1 MSDPRPLPV
10 FFDPECR
17 RWPRLRLAILLV
29 GIVLFTLGGL
39 LVVSI
44 LINPVLPALNL
55 PSSSLLPRGGHSVPP
70 QPENHP
76 ATRAEWALRRAQAQ
90 LVQEQERTLEKLLQ
104 EAHAPHPKT
113 GDGQTLTIGY
123 YVNWDDASFSSL
135 KDHLDRLDIII
146 PEWLHLAEAD
156 GSLREDD
163 PIHQHQVTQY
173 IRRRYPG
180 LAITP
185 LLNNWNGTEWEGAK
199 VALLVEDPKA
209 REKLIQGI
217 LEYLGNNGFQ
227 GISIDLENIPHR
239 AQSGMLI
246 FMSEL
251 YKATRPRGL
260 SVSINV
266 PALNPSWNYAEY
278 AKVADLII
286 VMAYDEHWSSGTP
299 GPIASEG
306 WFAQVLVKQSTEIP
320 PEKLVVALA
329 NYAYDWPTKGPAQE
343 RTFGEAVLTAK
354 ESGAEI
360 TLDTTSL
367 NPFFD
372 YEDDDGALH
381 HVWMLDAVSLFN
393 QLVAAHPLHPR
404 GYALWR
410 LGSEDPAVWNI
421 LDREEPLDNAAAISL
436 KAIRFSYA
444 LDYEGQGEILR
455 ITAQPRAGERKIL
468 YDAARGLVVDEQFTV
483 YPSPYV
489 INRYGYLAKQIALT
503 FDDGPDPEWTPAVLD
518 ALKRANVRA
527 TFFIIGANA
536 QQYPE
541 LLRRI
546 VDEGH
551 EIGNHTFTHPNV
563 ANIPPL
569 QFQLE
574 LSATQRL
581 LESVV
586 GRQTRLF
593 RAPYAVD
600 AEPETPDE
608 IRPLEIASE
617 RGYLS
622 VGMQIDPNDWQR
634 PGTDEIVKRVV
645 EGAVK
650 GEGNI
655 VLLHDSGGDRIQT
668 VEAIPRLVRV
678 LQSQGFKIV
687 SVADLLGHTR
697 DEVMPPLARNPW
709 DLWADRTAFAVVEF
723 VITAIHWLFI
733 VGVVLGVG
741 RLLFIG
747 TLAVIQRLLRGR
759 RYVFVPNYKPSVAII
774 LPAYNEAKVI
784 NQTIASLLAS
794 DHPDRFEIIV
804 VDDGSTDDTYHTVHN
819 AFVQETRVQLYTKK
833 NGGKA
838 SALNMGISKTE
849 AEVVVALDADTV
861 FTRDTISQLLR
872 HFCDPN
878 VGAVAGN
885 AKVGNRTNLLTR
897 WQALE
902 YITSQNLD
910 RRAFDVL
917 NCITVVPGAVG
928 AWRRELVIQ
937 AGGFSDLT
945 LAEDTDLTLA
955 IRRLGYAIRYEETAI
970 ALTEAPDTVRGFI
983 RQRYRWMYG
992 TMQAAWRH
1000 RDVLFRP
1007 RYGSLGTIALPNILV
1022 FQVLFPLVSPVMDLL
1037 LVTSLAMAG
1046 LDWWQHPDQFS
1057 DDGLQR
1063 ILFYYS
1069 LFVAVDFLA
1078 AALAFLLE
1086 YREDW
1091 SLLLWLFL
1099 QRFFYRQLMYY
1110 VAIKATLASLKGIVV
1125 GWNKLERTATVKTE

>member
-10 FFDPECR
+10 FFDPDRR
-17 RWPRLRLAILLV
+17 RWPRLRLAILIV
-29 GIVLFTLGGL
+29 GIILFALGAFL
-39 LVVSI
+39 IVSI
-44 LINPVLPALNL
+44 LINPVLPALYL
-55 PSSSLLPRGGHSVPP
+55 PNSSLLPRGGHSVPP
-70 QPENHP
+70 QPKEHP
-76 ATRAEWALRRAQAQ
+76 TTKAEWALKKAEAQ
-90 LVQEQERTLEKLLQ
+90 LEQEQEHTLAQLLQ
-104 EAHAPHPKT
+104 KTRTAHPKSDI
-113 GDGQTLTIGY
+113 GRPLILGY

-135 KDHLDRLDIII
+135 KEHLDHLDMII
-146 PEWLHLAEAD
+146 PEWLHLTEAD

-163 PIHQHQVTQY
+163 PIHRRQVTQY
-173 IRRRYPG
+173 IRSRYPD
-180 LAITP
+180 LPITP
-185 LLNNWNGTEWEGAK
+185 LINNWNGTEWEGEK
-199 VALLVEDPKA
+199 VAKLVEDPKT
-209 REKLIQGI
+209 REKLIQGL
-217 LEYLGNNGFQ
+217 LEYLDKNGFQ
-227 GISIDLENIPHR
+227 GVSIDFENLPHR
-239 AQSGMLI
+239 AQLGMLT

-251 YKATRPRGL
+251 YSATRSRGF
-260 SVSINV
+260 SVSMNV
-266 PALNPSWNYAEY
+266 PALDPAWNYSEY
-278 AKVADLII
+278 AKVADFLI
-286 VMAYDEHWSSGTP
+286 VMAYDEHWSSGSA
-299 GPIASEG
+299 GPIASVG
-306 WFAQVLVKQSTEIP
+306 WFTQVLVKQIAEIP
-320 PEKLVVALA
+320 PEKLLVALA
-329 NYAYDWPTKGPAQE
+329 NYAYDWPPTGPAQE
-343 RTFGEAVLTAK
+343 KTFGEAVLTAK
-354 ESGAEI
+354 ESGATI
-360 TLDTTSL
+360 SLDANSL
-367 NPFFD
+367 NPYFD
-372 YEDDDGALH
+372 YEDDDNALH

-393 QLVAAHPLHPR
+393 QLVAARALHPR

-421 LDREEPLDNAAAISL
+421 LDRKEVLDNVAATSL
-436 KAIRFSYA
+436 AAIRFSYA
-444 LDYEGQGEILR
+444 LDYEGKGEILR
-455 ITAQPRAGERKIL
+455 ITAQPRAGERKIH
-468 YDAARGLVVDEQFTV
+468 YDATRGLVVEEQFTV

-489 INRYGYLAKQIALT
+489 INRYGYIAKKIALT
-503 FDDGPDPEWTPAVLD
+503 FDDGPDPEWTPLVLD
-518 ALKRANVRA
+518 ALKRADVHA
-527 TFFIIGANA
+527 TFFIIGTNA
-536 QQYPE
+536 QQYAE
-541 LLRRI
+541 LLQRI

-563 ANIPPL
+563 ANISPL

-608 IRPLEIASE
+608 IRPLEVASE

-634 PGTDEIVKRVV
+634 PGTDEIVNRVV
-645 EGAVK
+645 EGAEK

-655 VLLHDSGGDRIQT
+655 VLLHDAGGDRTQT
-668 VEAIPRLVRV
+668 VEAIPRLVETLR
-678 LQSQGFKIV
+678 SRGFQIV
-687 SVADLLGHTR
+687 TVADLLGRTR
-697 DEVMPPLARNPW
+697 DEVMPLLARNLW
-709 DLWADRTAFAVVEF
+709 DIWADRTAFAVVEF
-723 VITAIHWLFI
+723 IITTIHWLFLT
-733 VGVVLGVG
+733 GVVFGIG

-747 TLAVIQRLLRGR
+747 PLAMLQRR
-759 RYVFVPNYKPSVAII
+759 RYTKRYVLEPNYKTSVAVI

-784 NQTIASLLAS
+784 NQTIVSLLAS

-804 VDDGSTDDTYHTVHN
+804 VDDGSTDDTYQTVHK
-819 AFVQETRVQLYTKK
+819 AFAHEPRVQLYTKK
-833 NGGKA
+833 NGGKS
-838 SALNMGISKTE
+838 SALNLGISRTN

-861 FTRDTISQLLR
+861 FTRDTISQLVR
-872 HFCDPN
+872 HFCDPL

-910 RRAFDVL
+910 RRAFDIL

-928 AWRRELVIQ
+928 AWRRALVIQ
-937 AGGFSDLT
+937 AGGFNDLT
-945 LAEDTDLTLA
+945 LAEDADLTLV
-955 IRRLGYAIRYEETAI
+955 IRRLGYTIRYEDAAI

-992 TMQAAWRH
+992 TMQVAWRH

-1007 RYGSLGTIALPNILV
+1007 RYGSLGMIALPNIIV

-1037 LVTSLAMAG
+1037 LVTTVTFAG

-1063 ILFYYS
+1063 TLFYYS
-1069 LFVAVDFLA
+1069 LFLAVDFLA

-1125 GWNKLERTATVKTE
+1125 GWHKLERTATVKVE